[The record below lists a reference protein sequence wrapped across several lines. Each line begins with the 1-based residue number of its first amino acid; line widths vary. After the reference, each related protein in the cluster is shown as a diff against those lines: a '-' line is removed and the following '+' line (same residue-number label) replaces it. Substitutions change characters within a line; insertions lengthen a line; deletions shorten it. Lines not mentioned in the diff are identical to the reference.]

1 MRSAVFEDYCGALRH
16 VDRTPY
22 AEGGQNK
29 NMTRGKNGI
38 TILIIDDD
46 EFTRQ
51 KTTMILK
58 DNFPYDVLTA
68 SSGKDGVEALLH
80 NKVHLILL
88 DVTMPGWSGFKTLS
102 IIREMLEGIPV
113 IMLTASADRDSIIKA
128 SQYKV
133 EDYIRKPFAPE
144 ELVNRVSKAIW
155 ENWQEESL
163 DTLSLDIEELLEN
176 LDAY

>member
-1 MRSAVFEDYCGALRH
+1 MRSDVLEDYCGALRH
-16 VDRTPY
+16 VDQTPY

-29 NMTRGKNGI
+29 NMTCGKTGI

-51 KTTMILK
+51 KTKMILK

-68 SSGKDGVEALLH
+68 STGMDGVEALLH

-102 IIREMLEGIPV
+102 IIRDMLESIPV
-113 IMLTASADRDSIIKA
+113 IMLTAAADRESIIKA

-133 EDYIRKPFAPE
+133 EDYIRKPFSPE
-144 ELVNRVSKAIW
+144 ELVSRVSKAIW
-155 ENWQEESL
+155 EHWQEESL
-163 DTLSLDIEELLEN
+163 NALSLDIEDLLKN
-176 LDAY
+176 LDAC